1 MPAQLTARPLPA
13 PERVSQEAAV
23 YRIKLPTLKVKD
35 GSAVT
40 MTFRYFPNKKEW
52 PKQVVEIVKTFK
64 DD

>member
-13 PERVSQEAAV
+13 PELVSKDAAV
-23 YRIKLPTLKVKD
+23 YQIKLPTLKVKD

-40 MTFRYFPNKKEW
+40 LTFRYLPNEKDL
-52 PKQVVEIVKTFK
+52 PRQMVEITQTIK